1 MRVAKLSLGR
11 LSPYNSMN
19 IISMLEENANKPGVT
34 EQKPSVSILI
44 GKAWA
49 KEDKSFSIAPL
60 TEPVEG
66 KKGEYQISG
75 VYPLIV
81 TEYTSISFGPNTKR
95 DAAKN
100 QNTHWVFLRV
110 EKDRLEEYKGML
122 EKIGQGFAES
132 K

>member
-1 MRVAKLSLGR
+1 MNLMNMLSDD
-11 LSPYNSMN
+11 SKSNSK
-19 IISMLEENANKPGVT
+19 AQVPTK
-34 EQKPSVSILI
+34 SILI
-44 GKAWA
+44 GKAWV

-66 KKGEYQISG
+66 KKGEYQLSG
-75 VYPLIV
+75 VYPLIL
-81 TEYTSISFGPNTKR
+81 TEYTTVSFGPNKKR

-110 EKDRLEEYKGML
+110 EKDRMDEYVEVLG
-122 EKIGQGFAES
+122 KIGQTFEAS

>member
-1 MRVAKLSLGR
+1 
-11 LSPYNSMN
+11 MN
-19 IISMLEENANKPGVT
+19 MINMLQENANKSASV
-34 EQKPSVSILI
+34 EQKPSVSVLI
-44 GKAWA
+44 GKAWV
-49 KEDKSFSIAPL
+49 KEDKSFSVAPL

-75 VYPLIV
+75 VYPMVV

-95 DAAKN
+95 DEAKN

-110 EKDRLEEYKGML
+110 EKDRLDEYKTML
-122 EKIGQGFAES
+122 EKIGQGFTES